1 MNPQP
6 LGPLAAL
13 PAPSIEYS
21 QIAPALIV
29 FVAAII
35 GVVVESF
42 APAAIR
48 AKVHAVIGGGS
59 VVAAL
64 IAVAVLADAG
74 ARPHAVL
81 AGSVADDGLSLALQ
95 GLLLI
100 STLPALALMVARYES
115 LTHTEAVPLMLFALG
130 GMLAFVSA
138 QDWLTLFVALEVF
151 SLPLYLLCALAKRR
165 GLLPLEAALKYF
177 LLGAFSSSIL
187 LFGIALRFAATGST
201 SIAAVPEDAAFGVLG
216 AALIGVGLLF
226 KAGAVPFHSWVP
238 DVYQGAPT
246 PVTAFMAAATKI
258 AAFGVILRLTLVAFR
273 DMPWRPVI
281 AAVAVV
287 TVIVGS
293 VIAVTQSDVKRLLA
307 YSAIAHTGFLLI
319 GVFAGTVRGTGAVCF
334 YLAVYGV
341 STVGAFAVAAAVRE
355 TRADGTTAEVA
366 ELDRWAGLGRT
377 RPLLAGAM
385 ALFLLS
391 FAGIPLTGGFA
402 GKFAVFAAAAQR
414 GGGWLV
420 VVGVLASAL
429 AAVFYIR
436 VLVTMYF
443 APAHEFTPDVPRVDS
458 LTGFAIA
465 LGVVAVVALGV
476 YPQPLLDLFADL
488 TVFIGR

>member
-1 MNPQP
+1 MNP
-6 LGPLAAL
+6 
-13 PAPSIEYS
+13 SVEYAE
-21 QIAPALIV
+21 IAPALIV
-29 FVAAII
+29 FGAAIL
-35 GVVVESF
+35 GVLVEAF
-42 APAAIR
+42 APAGLR
-48 AKVHAVIGGGS
+48 VKVHAVLGGGA
-59 VVAAL
+59 VLAAL
-64 IAVAVLADAG
+64 VAVALLADAG
-74 ARPHAVL
+74 ARPRAIL

-100 STLPALALMVARYES
+100 STLPALALMIGRYES
-115 LTHTEAVPLMLFALG
+115 LTHTEAVPLTLFALG

-138 QDWLTLFVALEVF
+138 QDLLTLFVALEVL

-177 LLGAFSSSIL
+177 LLGAFSSAIL
-187 LFGIALRFAATGST
+187 LFGVALRFAATGST
-201 SIAAVPEDAAFGVLG
+201 SLTAVPQDAVLGTIG

-226 KAGAVPFHSWVP
+226 KVGAVPFHSWVP

-246 PVTAFMAAATKI
+246 PVTAFMGAATKI
-258 AAFGVILRLTLVAFR
+258 AGFGVILRLTLVAFR
-273 DMPWRPVI
+273 DVPWRPVI

-307 YSAIAHTGFLLI
+307 YSAVAHTGFLLI

-334 YLAVYGV
+334 YLAVYGL
-341 STVGAFAVAAAVRE
+341 STVGAFAVAGAVRE
-355 TRADGTTAEVA
+355 SRPDGGTVEVGD
-366 ELDRWAGLGRT
+366 LDRWAGLGRT
-377 RPLLAGAM
+377 RPWLAGAM

-402 GKFAVFAAAAQR
+402 GKFAVFTAAAQR

-436 VLVTMYF
+436 VLMTMYF
-443 APAHEFTPDVPRVDS
+443 TPPHEIAPDVPRVDPM
-458 LTGFAIA
+458 TGFAIA
-465 LGVVAVVALGV
+465 LGAAAVVALGV
-476 YPQPLLDLFADL
+476 FPQPLLDLFADI
-488 TVFIGR
+488 TVFSGR